1 MSTIKQEVFQ
11 ETGTYEVNAP
21 ADWPINYNTM
31 DATVYPQTTVSTN
44 SAYRS
49 NLQNNYFLTDYQDR
63 QVGSTVGSEDR
74 TDWSV
79 EAANQGSQGGPTPH
93 HPFTRIPANSTIFTA
108 GSPAAYDT
116 SSKLTLNIGYH
127 AQDLRKAGPNNLGA
141 DRCVVRI
148 TGKYSLGILVSPFK
162 RAASNLTTSSS
173 QFRYWYNN
181 GIGTQVQGTPVNFSF
196 SPNDQAHL
204 KPGDPSNSLVK
215 SATTPFEMT
224 ADQWSNTIEPV
235 ATGDIAVNTIQA
247 GSATSHGD
255 IKQTDNLE
263 FIIEIENTTP
273 IHNSQVIGGVPGY
286 KNEYF
291 VIPYTNG
298 TPNLYYEQRDGQN
311 YTNHIYY
318 RGTYTLGWEGNL
330 HTIDDLNGDSVVFTT
345 PTTTMV
351 AAAFTKV
358 SMEPLTVSSAASI
371 IDGSALRRFASAT
384 ATTQSTMSV
393 SAKSTKFITE
403 AYTTAVTLD
412 ATTENFVNMG
422 TLALA
427 GSSTVSATGLFKP
440 GGLSSMATAST
451 FSISQPTLILDI
463 TTDYSWNTFNLNT
476 YFQSG
481 FIADDFV
488 SLQGEYNWNYL
499 QSETWDNWKTS
510 SWIGNES
517 SWDNW
522 PDDVW
527 ERLFKIGTAG
537 TLELTPLLKLGDTV
551 QYNGGFTLVEDVA
564 FNQTGEADLTTA
576 FTMDVTASGIISIN
590 AQEFTSGFTPS
601 LTANIAYSLSDTPVV
616 ITGAFTPTLTA
627 SAITDIFSDIDVAAT
642 LSITPTFK
650 PTGFATITTATEF
663 DLSPTFK
670 PAGLAALTAS
680 AGTLTVARMF
690 FQTDPY
696 NIFKVLQEKRVV
708 VVPEENRQTLI
719 MSENRVNIVSAETR
733 SHLVPQET
741 RSIKLRIPPIT
752 NRFTSPRIRSE
763 Q

>member
-31 DATVYPQTTVSTN
+31 GATVYPVTTVSTN

-49 NLQNNYFLTDYQDR
+49 NLQNNYFLTDYQNR
-63 QVGSTVGSEDR
+63 TVVPLVEDK

-79 EAANQGSQGGPTPH
+79 EAANQGSFGGPTPH
-93 HPFTRIPANSTIFTA
+93 HPFTRIPGQAPFTTA
-108 GSPAAYDT
+108 RDT
-116 SSKLTLNIGYH
+116 SSKLTLNIGYWS
-127 AQDLRKAGPNNLGA
+127 QDLRKAGPNNLGA

-148 TGKYSLGILVSPFK
+148 TGKYSLGILVSPFQ
-162 RAASNLTTSSS
+162 RDSSNITTSSS

-181 GIGTQVQGTPVNFSF
+181 GTGSQVQGTPVNMDITNISTV
-196 SPNDQAHL
+196 PHAN
-204 KPGDPSNSLVK
+204 PGNPSNQYVK
-215 SATTPFEMT
+215 TAPTPFEMT
-224 ADQWSNTIEPV
+224 SDRWTNTIEPV

-273 IHNSQVIGGVPGY
+273 ISNGVPGF

-351 AAAFTKV
+351 AAAFTRV
-358 SMEPLTVSSAASI
+358 SMEPLTVSSASSI